1 MSNREKYTHRAA
13 RDHNER
19 DYDLEAK
26 HLLKGLKMNQLYE
39 LYEICMGKSKAG
51 QLSEKRH
58 KEVVAVMKA
67 IEKVRDIDLETLY
80 RLKRGKSEMAEDAR
94 ERDGRTTVNRKKV

>member
-1 MSNREKYTHRAA
+1 MSNREKYTHRTA

-39 LYEICMGKSKAG
+39 LYEICIGKSKAG

-67 IEKVRDIDLETLY
+67 IEKVRDIDREKLS
-80 RLKRGKSEMAEDAR
+80 RMKKGRSEMAEDAR
-94 ERDGRTTVNRKKV
+94 EKDGRTTVNRKKV

>member
-1 MSNREKYTHRAA
+1 VSNREKYTHRAA

>member
-1 MSNREKYTHRAA
+1 MSNREKYTHRTA
-13 RDHNER
+13 RDHHDR

-80 RLKRGKSEMAEDAR
+80 RLKKGKSEMAEDAR

>member
-1 MSNREKYTHRAA
+1 MSNREKYTHRTA
-13 RDHNER
+13 RDHHDR

-26 HLLKGLKMNQLYE
+26 HLLKGLKKNQLYE

-51 QLSEKRH
+51 QLSEKRQ
-58 KEVVAVMKA
+58 KEVVAVIKA

-94 ERDGRTTVNRKKV
+94 EKDGRTTVNRKKV

>member
-13 RDHNER
+13 RDQDER
-19 DYDLEAK
+19 NYDLEAK
-26 HLLKGLKMNQLYE
+26 HLLNGLKKHQLYE
-39 LYEICMGKSKAG
+39 LYEICCGKSKAG

-80 RLKRGKSEMAEDAR
+80 RLKKGKSEMAEDAR
-94 ERDGRTTVNRKKV
+94 EKDGRTTVNRKKV

>member
-26 HLLKGLKMNQLYE
+26 HLLKGLKTNQLYE

-80 RLKRGKSEMAEDAR
+80 RLKKGKSEMAEDAR

>member
-1 MSNREKYTHRAA
+1 VSNREKYTHRAA

-80 RLKRGKSEMAEDAR
+80 RLKKGKSEMAEDAR

>member
-13 RDHNER
+13 RDHHDR

-67 IEKVRDIDLETLY
+67 IEKVRDIDREKLS
-80 RLKRGKSEMAEDAR
+80 RMKKGRSEMAEDAR
-94 ERDGRTTVNRKKV
+94 EKDGRTTVNRKKV